1 MAAPITYPPGDV
13 DDTVP
18 VTVTPDRSGAA
29 SFTMSAAITYPP
41 GDVDDLVAISAMPDG
56 ATVQQASRYARQAT
70 GPTFATLWA
79 NHPVHET
86 PPNINPCKQKDGT
99 SAFANQCTIRLG
111 VCFTRSGISLATYP
125 GAFCWHGHGRKHP
138 LRVEEM
144 TNWLSSGDAEFV
156 GPAETSRRDA
166 AGRQKTH
173 ADYAGRTGIVGFR
186 NFWGSGNQG
195 DHIDLW
201 NGTRI
206 ARGDNDYFERS
217 EEIWFW
223 PMP

>member
-13 DDTVP
+13 NDTVA
-18 VTVTPDRSGAA
+18 VTVISDGSVAA
-29 SFTMSAAITYPP
+29 SLMMSNLITYPP
-41 GDVDDLVAISAMPDG
+41 GDVNDTVAVTVIPAG
-56 ATVQQASRYARQAT
+56 AVAQQASSYAHQSTR
-70 GPTFATLWA
+70 PTFDTLWA

-86 PPNINPCKQKDGT
+86 PPSINPCRDMQGA
-99 SAFANQCTIRLG
+99 SAFANQCVIRLG

-125 GAFCWHGHGRKHP
+125 GAFCWHGHGREHP

-144 TNWLSSGDAEFV
+144 KNWLSSSDADFV
-156 GPAETSRRDA
+156 GRAEVSRRDS

-173 ADYAGRTGIVGFR
+173 ADYADRKGIVAFR

-201 NGTRI
+201 NGALI

-223 PMP
+223 PLP